1 MRACRSTASPSSRS
15 PRTISGRRAS
25 CRERAP
31 RARRAAP
38 AARRPA
44 RSAAHGSRGGGAR
57 AAAFRRL
64 EAESDRAGRTRGHA
78 RRIARLGR
86 IRLPGDPR
94 PRRPRRPRGLERPR
108 APHRGAPR
116 RRRRGARSRGRRG
129 CAHAGRQSRGAR
141 RPRRGGMGAA
151 DLPGTPGHRCH
162 HAPLSRAGLEGAVP
176 RALHPR
182 RRPPARA
189 RHLRQSLRDARVHGE
204 RRSLRPRGATA
215 RVARVRLAHRRLHR
229 GAAARYPLPPRPKAA
244 RPGVGRP
251 QRHPDHSGDRA
262 LRDPDGAARLPRRRG
277 AARRRAR
284 DPRGRRRPRGG
295 CAVSLF
301 PAADRRQ
308 HGRGPEARSAHRGR
322 GGPRHGAYRVAGP
335 GRDRARARPAG
346 DPHRRA
352 HRAGAEHRDG
362 DGCGAH
368 RRRRPRDLRLSGDRT
383 DGDRPGAARGDSGR
397 GARLLRRSS
406 ARCAH
411 RDQGSGTDMISVEN
425 LTKKYGAATVV
436 DDVSM
441 TIERNSITVIV
452 GTSGS
457 GKSTLLRMINRLVE
471 PTRGR
476 VLIDGRDTSAE
487 APYLLRRRVG
497 YAIQGHGL
505 FPHRTVRENIATVPR
520 LLGWDEARI
529 GARVEELLEV
539 FQLDPATY
547 AQAFPHQLSGGQQ
560 QRVGVARALAAEPS
574 VLLMDE
580 PFGALDPI
588 IRPKAQEDLLDI
600 QRRYGTTIVLVTHDM
615 DEAFHLG
622 DRVAVMSLGRV
633 LQYDRPAVLLTR
645 PADPFVARMTGVSD
659 RAMRLLSLPTAGE
672 AALPGA
678 SEGPTVAASAS
689 LREVLSELLWRGAES
704 ATVTDADGTPRGRL
718 TVAGVLARG
727 LPSRC
732 PA

>member
-1 MRACRSTASPSSRS
+1 
-15 PRTISGRRAS
+15 
-25 CRERAP
+25 
-31 RARRAAP
+31 
-38 AARRPA
+38 
-44 RSAAHGSRGGGAR
+44 
-57 AAAFRRL
+57 
-64 EAESDRAGRTRGHA
+64 
-78 RRIARLGR
+78 
-86 IRLPGDPR
+86 
-94 PRRPRRPRGLERPR
+94 
-108 APHRGAPR
+108 
-116 RRRRGARSRGRRG
+116 
-129 CAHAGRQSRGAR
+129 
-141 RPRRGGMGAA
+141 
-151 DLPGTPGHRCH
+151 
-162 HAPLSRAGLEGAVP
+162 
-176 RALHPR
+176 
-182 RRPPARA
+182 
-189 RHLRQSLRDARVHGE
+189 
-204 RRSLRPRGATA
+204 
-215 RVARVRLAHRRLHR
+215 
-229 GAAARYPLPPRPKAA
+229 
-244 RPGVGRP
+244 
-251 QRHPDHSGDRA
+251 
-262 LRDPDGAARLPRRRG
+262 
-277 AARRRAR
+277 
-284 DPRGRRRPRGG
+284 
-295 CAVSLF
+295 
-301 PAADRRQ
+301 
-308 HGRGPEARSAHRGR
+308 
-322 GGPRHGAYRVAGP
+322 
-335 GRDRARARPAG
+335 
-346 DPHRRA
+346 
-352 HRAGAEHRDG
+352 
-362 DGCGAH
+362 
-368 RRRRPRDLRLSGDRT
+368 
-383 DGDRPGAARGDSGR
+383 
-397 GARLLRRSS
+397 
-406 ARCAH
+406 
-411 RDQGSGTDMISVEN
+411 MISVEN
-425 LTKKYGAATVV
+425 LTKQYGATTVV

-487 APYLLRRRVG
+487 APYLLRRRIG

-588 IRPKAQEDLLDI
+588 IRAKAQADLLDI

-659 RAMRLLSLPTAGE
+659 RAMRLLSLTTAGE

-718 TVAGVLARG
+718 TVAAILARG
-727 LPSRC
+727 RPS
-732 PA
+732 

>member
-1 MRACRSTASPSSRS
+1 
-15 PRTISGRRAS
+15 
-25 CRERAP
+25 
-31 RARRAAP
+31 
-38 AARRPA
+38 
-44 RSAAHGSRGGGAR
+44 
-57 AAAFRRL
+57 
-64 EAESDRAGRTRGHA
+64 
-78 RRIARLGR
+78 
-86 IRLPGDPR
+86 
-94 PRRPRRPRGLERPR
+94 
-108 APHRGAPR
+108 
-116 RRRRGARSRGRRG
+116 
-129 CAHAGRQSRGAR
+129 
-141 RPRRGGMGAA
+141 
-151 DLPGTPGHRCH
+151 
-162 HAPLSRAGLEGAVP
+162 
-176 RALHPR
+176 
-182 RRPPARA
+182 
-189 RHLRQSLRDARVHGE
+189 
-204 RRSLRPRGATA
+204 
-215 RVARVRLAHRRLHR
+215 
-229 GAAARYPLPPRPKAA
+229 
-244 RPGVGRP
+244 
-251 QRHPDHSGDRA
+251 
-262 LRDPDGAARLPRRRG
+262 
-277 AARRRAR
+277 
-284 DPRGRRRPRGG
+284 
-295 CAVSLF
+295 
-301 PAADRRQ
+301 
-308 HGRGPEARSAHRGR
+308 
-322 GGPRHGAYRVAGP
+322 
-335 GRDRARARPAG
+335 
-346 DPHRRA
+346 
-352 HRAGAEHRDG
+352 
-362 DGCGAH
+362 
-368 RRRRPRDLRLSGDRT
+368 
-383 DGDRPGAARGDSGR
+383 
-397 GARLLRRSS
+397 
-406 ARCAH
+406 
-411 RDQGSGTDMISVEN
+411 MISVEN
-425 LTKKYGAATVV
+425 LTKQYGAATVV

-487 APYLLRRRVG
+487 APYLLRRRIG

-588 IRPKAQEDLLDI
+588 IRAKAQEDLLDI

-659 RAMRLLSLPTAGE
+659 RAMRLLSLTTAGE

-718 TVAGVLARG
+718 TVAAILARG
-727 LPSRC
+727 RPS
-732 PA
+732 